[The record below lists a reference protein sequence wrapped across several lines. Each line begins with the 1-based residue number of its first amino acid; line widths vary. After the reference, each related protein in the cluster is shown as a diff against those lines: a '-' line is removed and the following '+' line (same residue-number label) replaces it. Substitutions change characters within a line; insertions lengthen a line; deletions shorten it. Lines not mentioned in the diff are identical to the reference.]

1 MEGRWGQT
9 RTGHIQNIRRG
20 QKGCR
25 ELRNSDPPQFCPADF
40 GSVPQI
46 GREGALRLQTSRPWR
61 LCRAAVLAKHHKK
74 NVGLR
79 VSLLRWGGGGS
90 LRLGAPQCLRKART
104 TSHYTAPLQ
113 SCLLPMEAPVIEK
126 RQCAPEPGHCTRWPL
141 SCCSR
146 PRSGDEDQWKE
157 RIALG
162 VLDLARNQ
170 ASTDSVFLVWWPENE
185 TWNPSFLGSVS
196 LPCHI
201 LGSLTSVT

>member
-1 MEGRWGQT
+1 MGADKNGTHPEHQKRAEGLPRVEKLRSAPVLPSGLWVGSSDWEGGGAPPPDFPTLAALQ
-9 RTGHIQNIRRG
+9 
-20 QKGCR
+20 GCCP
-25 ELRNSDPPQFCPADF
+25 SQAPQEKCWPESF
-40 GSVPQI
+40 SIMV
-46 GREGALRLQTSRPWR
+46 
-61 LCRAAVLAKHHKK
+61 
-74 NVGLR
+74 
-79 VSLLRWGGGGS
+79 GGGGS